1 MKLSVIIPAYN
12 VQDYIIK
19 CLDSLRVQEYDDAEF
34 LIVDDGSTDDTSKR
48 IMEYLE
54 VKKDSRFKYFYKENG
69 GLSDARNYG
78 IKKASGDY
86 IWYFDSDDYIPD
98 DTRLMEKLINKAEGE
113 KPDLLIFN
121 FKYDKNWP
129 VKYAN
134 QVSNLKE
141 WNGMVKGVEILKQ
154 RMFNFSVWHT
164 LFNKEFLRKNQ
175 ITFKKG
181 STSEDLLYTSECL
194 LKANRVLA
202 CSLVGYVY
210 VYRDNSITKSTDA
223 KKVSK
228 RIKDVTEATLLIDQ
242 KMRNL
247 NLQSNTLVSG
257 FIAQSMTAFA
267 TGYVSISRKKMR
279 SFFKGKSLN
288 LKENI
293 KKCIL
298 LYAPEKIRKFLC
310 KKILSIK

>member
-19 CLDSLRVQEYDDAEF
+19 CLDSLRSQNYDDVEF
-34 LIVDDGSTDDTSKR
+34 LIIDDGSTDDTARRVK
-48 IMEYLE
+48 EYL
-54 VKKDSRFKYFYKENG
+54 KKINDARFKYFRKQNSGQSE
-69 GLSDARNYG
+69 ARNYG
-78 IKKASGDY
+78 LAKASGDY
-86 IWYFDSDDYIPD
+86 IWYVDGDDYVSNNADIIGELISK
-98 DTRLMEKLINKAEGE
+98 TEKDNLE
-113 KPDLLIFN
+113 LLVFN
-121 FKYDKNWP
+121 FRHDKSWP
-129 VKYAN
+129 AKYAN
-134 QVSNLKE
+134 HTPDLKDWDRVE
-141 WNGMVKGVEILKQ
+141 KGTEIFNQQL
-154 RMFNFSVWHT
+154 FNFSVWHM
-164 LFNKEFLRKNQ
+164 LFKREFLLNNK

-181 STSEDLLYTSECL
+181 STAEDLLYTVECL
-194 LKANRVLA
+194 LKANRVLV

-210 VYRDNSITKSTDA
+210 VYRDDSITKSTDIE
-223 KKVSK
+223 KVSK
-228 RIKDVTEATLLIDQ
+228 RITDVIEATLLVDQ
-242 KMRNL
+242 EMRNL
-247 NLQSNTLVSG
+247 SLQSDTLVSG

-298 LYAPEKIRKFLC
+298 LYMPEKIRKFLC